1 MADLLERMRG
11 PVLDAL
17 SGESGVH
24 VVGGAVRDALL
35 GRTPHELDIVV
46 EGPAEPVAR
55 RAAARLGGD
64 VVLHDRFG
72 TATVRAP
79 GATFDVVTARTENY
93 ERPGALPDVHPGAT
107 IAEDLARRDFTV
119 NAMAVG
125 LDGSWTAVP
134 GAEADLRAG
143 VLRVLHDRSFADD
156 PTRLLRMARYAAR
169 LGFEPEPHTDA
180 LAAAATTDTVT
191 GGRLGSE
198 LRLLL
203 REPQPAALLA
213 LNRHGLGARLLPGY
227 DADAELIRRAI
238 ALTPGDARPELAALA
253 TTVLGQDVAPALDRL
268 EFERHDRDL
277 VAQASNVKGT
287 VPFMKVSDEG
297 DSPLHVWRA
306 FRALPPEA
314 VAVAGALGPAQA
326 ARSWLEDVRHRRPA
340 IDGHDLLAAGLSG
353 PAVGRGLEA
362 AHAAMLEGADR
373 DGQLAAALAS

>member
-17 SGESGVH
+17 RGEPGVH

-46 EGPAEPVAR
+46 EGEAEPVAR
-55 RAAARLGGD
+55 RAAERLGGE
-64 VVLHDRFG
+64 VVVHDRFG

-79 GATFDVVTARTENY
+79 GAVFDVVSARTERY
-93 ERPGALPDVHPGAT
+93 ERPGALPEVSLGAT
-107 IAEDLARRDFTV
+107 IADDLARRDFTV
-119 NAMAVG
+119 NAMALG
-125 LDGSWTAVP
+125 LDGTWTAVP
-134 GAEADLRAG
+134 GAEADLEAG
-143 VLRVLHDRSFADD
+143 VLRVLHDRSFTDD

-169 LGFEPEPHTDA
+169 LGFEPEPQTDA
-180 LAAAATTDTVT
+180 LAADATTGTVS

-203 REPQPAALLA
+203 EEPQPDALLA
-213 LNRHGLGARLLPGY
+213 LNRHGLGAQLLPGF
-227 DADAELIRRAI
+227 AAEPDLIRRAI
-238 ALTPGDARPELAALA
+238 ELTPDDASAGLAALA
-253 TTVLGQDVAPALDRL
+253 TTVLGRDVAAALDRL
-268 EFERHDRDL
+268 EFDARDRDV
-277 VAQASNVKGT
+277 VALAAARAHELAAT
-287 VPFMKVSDEG
+287 VEG
-297 DSPLHVWRA
+297 PDPLTLWRA
-306 FRALPPEA
+306 FRRVPAVA
-314 VAVAGALGPAQA
+314 VAVAGALGPGAE

-340 IDGHDLLAAGLSG
+340 IDGNDLLAAGLSG